1 MGAMMEQAPVGIDPH
16 VPNAARMYDYFLGG
30 KDNFQADRDL
40 AELVLKVMPDIRVG
54 TQENRALIGR
64 VVKYLCD
71 QGITQFLDL
80 GSGLPA
86 RENVHEAA
94 LRHVPDARVVY
105 VDNDP
110 VVATHGRALL
120 AAPDRV
126 AMVQADARRP
136 EEVLNHPSVRALIDF
151 ERPVALLMMF
161 FLHLVPDE
169 DDPQGFVARYRD
181 ALAPGSYLAISHVGS
196 DSAPEQVRRVSD
208 FYKQANAPFCPRPG
222 AEIAAFFGDFAL
234 IPPGLATGLGEETG
248 WPFIDP
254 AHPPVIDEEIARMG
268 YAGIGRKPS

>member
-1 MGAMMEQAPVGIDPH
+1 MMEQAPLGIDPH

-40 AELVLKVMPDIRVG
+40 AELVLSVMPDVRVG
-54 TQENRALIGR
+54 TQQNRALIGR

-86 RENVHEAA
+86 QENVHEAA
-94 LRHVPDARVVY
+94 RRYVPDARVVY
-105 VDNDP
+105 VDSDP

-120 AAPDRV
+120 AEPDRV
-126 AMVQADARRP
+126 VMVQADARRP
-136 EEVLNHPSVRALIDF
+136 EEVLGDPRVRELIDF
-151 ERPVALLMMF
+151 DRPVALLMMF
-161 FLHLVPDE
+161 FLHLVPDG
-169 DDPQGFVARYRD
+169 DDPQGFVARYRE

-196 DSAPEQVRRVSD
+196 DTAPELVNKVVEFYRR
-208 FYKQANAPFCPRPG
+208 ANTPFCPRPG
-222 AEIAAFFGDFAL
+222 SEIAAFFGDFEL
-234 IPPGLATGLGEETG
+234 IPPGLATGLGEQTG

-254 AHPPVIDEEIARMG
+254 ADRPVIAEELARMG
-268 YAGIGRKPS
+268 YAGIGRKP